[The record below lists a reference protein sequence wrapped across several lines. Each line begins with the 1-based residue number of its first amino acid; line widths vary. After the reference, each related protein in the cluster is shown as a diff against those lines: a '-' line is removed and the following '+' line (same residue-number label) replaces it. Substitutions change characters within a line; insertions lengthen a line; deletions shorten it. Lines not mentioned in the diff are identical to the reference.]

1 MGNLSDK
8 ELQRQITEELKSQKS
23 LLSGPFGNILNKDNE
38 RLSLLQQEMNR
49 RKNSLKGGA
58 IKGGYKLKD
67 QSFKEA
73 PKTQVMTDDKGRPFV
88 GHKAMRNG
96 KLVYVRGPQPGAG
109 TTNPLEM
116 LGRMINPNAYKE
128 NDARLARGKHR
139 EAMVN
144 SLESLR
150 ARGASVDTQKRMMK
164 QMGGNLKDVENDL
177 NYRKKT
183 KAKIASGELRP
194 DGRKRTGQEQMRMKI
209 AKSQKKKA
217 APAPPPKPKVKVKY
231 RPAGGGM
238 GGKRLS

>member
-1 MGNLSDK
+1 MG
-8 ELQRQITEELKSQKS
+8 
-23 LLSGPFGNILNKDNE
+23 SGVY
-38 RLSLLQQEMNR
+38 Q
-49 RKNSLKGGA
+49 GGA
-58 IKGGYKLKD
+58 IKGGWGLKK
-67 QSFKEA
+67 QEFKDA

-96 KLVYVRGPQPGAG
+96 KLVYVRGSQPGTG
-109 TTNPLEM
+109 TTNPLEA

-150 ARGASVDTQKRMMK
+150 AQGASIDTQKRMMK

-183 KAKIASGELRP
+183 QAKIASGELKP
-194 DGRKRTGQEQMRMKI
+194 DGKKRTGQEQMRMKI
-209 AKSQKKKA
+209 SASQKKKA
-217 APAPPPKPKVKVKY
+217 PPKQKPKKSPKVVKY
-231 RPAGGGM
+231 NPAGGGM
-238 GGKRLS
+238 GGRRGSGASPSTGSKAPSFPAKHGRGTSTNQSILGIKAVGR